1 MTVSPFPRAWSVW
14 RQFRDVGRAPR
25 RQFMSAEFLER
36 LIAGAEALLP
46 LEDAPELP
54 WALAEVVHDP
64 GYLERW
70 RSGEVTRAEERA
82 MGFAW
87 DASIARRGLVSSGAT
102 LAATRDALKYGSG
115 LNLGGGTHHA
125 YREHAE
131 GFSFLNDVVIAAH
144 WAHGQG
150 VGRTAVLD
158 LDVHQGNGTASM
170 LAVQGWALPIS
181 LHGAGNYPFVKEE
194 AGLNVALP
202 DGTGDAAYLEALE
215 TLAFPALRQFA
226 PDLLYVLAG
235 ADVLAGDQL
244 GRLALTLPGVRERD
258 RRVYALARE
267 LDVPTVTV
275 MAGGYHRD
283 PSQTVAARL
292 NTVREWL
299 ASAEV
304 SGRGR
309 PDPTSPPPE
318 SAR

>member
-1 MTVSPFPRAWSVW
+1 MSP
-14 RQFRDVGRAPR
+14 
-25 RQFMSAEFLER
+25 EFLDL

-46 LEDAPELP
+46 LQDAPELP
-54 WALAEVVHDP
+54 WALAEAVHDP

-70 RSGEVTRAEERA
+70 RTGEVSRAEERA

-87 DASIARRGLVSSGAT
+87 DASIARRGLLSSGAT
-102 LAATRDALKYGSG
+102 LAATHDALKYGSG

-144 WAHGQG
+144 WAHGQAG
-150 VGRTAVLD
+150 VGRVAVLD

-170 LAVQGWALPIS
+170 LVGQPWALPVS
-181 LHGAGNYPFVKEE
+181 LHGAGNYPFVKETG
-194 AGLNVALP
+194 GLNVALP
-202 DGTGDAAYLEALE
+202 DGTEDAAYLDALE
-215 TLAFPALRQFA
+215 TVAFPALRAFR
-226 PDLLYVLAG
+226 PELLYFLAG

-244 GRLALTLPGVRERD
+244 GRLALTLPGVQERD
-258 RRVYALARE
+258 RRVNALARE
-267 LDVPTVTV
+267 LGVPTVTV

-283 PSQTVAARL
+283 PAQTVAARL

-299 ASAEV
+299 ASAEPSSRV
-304 SGRGR
+304 RQN
-309 PDPTSPPPE
+309 PTSLPPE

>member
-1 MTVSPFPRAWSVW
+1 MTVPLFPRAWSVW
-14 RQFRDVGRAPR
+14 RQFRNVGRAPR
-25 RQFMSAEFLER
+25 RQFLSAEFLET
-36 LIAGAEALLP
+36 LIAGAETLLP
-46 LEDAPELP
+46 IEDAPELP
-54 WALAEVVHDP
+54 WALAEAVHDA

-87 DASIARRGLVSSGAT
+87 DASIARRGLLSSGAT
-102 LAATRDALKYGSG
+102 LSATRDALEYGAG

-144 WAHGQG
+144 WAHGQAG
-150 VGRTAVLD
+150 VGRVAVLD

-170 LAVQGWALPIS
+170 LVGHDWALPIS

-194 AGLNVALP
+194 AGLNVALT
-202 DGTGDAAYLEALE
+202 DGTGDVAYLEALK

-226 PDLLYVLAG
+226 PGLLYFLAG

-244 GRLALTLPGVRERD
+244 GRLALTLEGVRERD
-258 RRVYALARE
+258 RRVYAVARE
-267 LDVPTVTV
+267 LGVSTVTV

-283 PSQTVAARL
+283 PAQTVSARL

-299 ASAEV
+299 RSAS
-304 SGRGR
+304 
-309 PDPTSPPPE
+309 PTSPLPE